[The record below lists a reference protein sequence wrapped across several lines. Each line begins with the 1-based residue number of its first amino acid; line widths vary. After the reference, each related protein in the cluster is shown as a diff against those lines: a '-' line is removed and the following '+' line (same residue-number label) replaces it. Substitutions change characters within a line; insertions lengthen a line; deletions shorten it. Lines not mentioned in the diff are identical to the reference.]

1 MPAEMTKG
9 SVLLYNGSVYHGGGA
24 NRSNATRMGI
34 NITYNLSWLR
44 QEENQYL
51 AVPFEIA
58 RTLPVEL
65 LKLIGYRRGAYAL
78 GYVDDLR
85 DPIEVLRPD
94 LRRPGLGE
102 DLTAAQERLREP
114 LAGG

>member
-1 MPAEMTKG
+1 
-9 SVLLYNGSVYHGGGA
+9 
-24 NRSNATRMGI
+24 
-34 NITYNLSWLR
+34 LR

-51 AVPFEIA
+51 SVPLEIA

-85 DPIEVLRPD
+85 DPIEVIRPE
-94 LRRPGLGE
+94 LRRTGLGE
-102 DLTAAQERLREP
+102 DLAAAQQRLRDP
-114 LAGG
+114 V